1 MKIRINNKETDVQQA
16 ESLLDLAKELS
27 LPERGV
33 AVAVNN
39 RMIPRTDWQQT
50 ALKDDD
56 NIVIIKAVCG
66 G

>member
-1 MKIRINNKETDVQQA
+1 MKIRINNKETDVQA

-39 RMIPRTDWQQT
+39 RMISRTDWQQT

>member
-1 MKIRINNKETDVQQA
+1 MKIRINNKETDVQA
-16 ESLLDLAKELS
+16 ESLLDLAIELS

-33 AVAVNN
+33 AIAVNN

-50 ALKDDD
+50 TLKDDD

>member
-1 MKIRINNKETDVQQA
+1 MKIRINNKEIDVQA

>member
-1 MKIRINNKETDVQQA
+1 MKIRINNKETDVQA

-56 NIVIIKAVCG
+56 NIVIINAVCG

>member
-1 MKIRINNKETDVQQA
+1 MKIRINNKETDVQA

-39 RMIPRTDWQQT
+39 HMIPRTDWQQT

>member
-1 MKIRINNKETDVQQA
+1 MKIRINNKETDVQA
-16 ESLLDLAKELS
+16 ESLLDLAKEQS

-50 ALKDDD
+50 TLKDDD

>member
-1 MKIRINNKETDVQQA
+1 MKIRINNKETDVQA

-39 RMIPRTDWQQT
+39 RMIPRTNWQQT
-50 ALKDDD
+50 TLKDDD

>member
-1 MKIRINNKETDVQQA
+1 MKIRINNKETDVQA

>member
-1 MKIRINNKETDVQQA
+1 MKIRINNKETDVQA
-16 ESLLDLAKELS
+16 ESLLDLAIELS

>member
-1 MKIRINNKETDVQQA
+1 MKIRINNKETDVQA

-50 ALKDDD
+50 ALKNDD

>member
-1 MKIRINNKETDVQQA
+1 MKIRINNKETDVQA

-39 RMIPRTDWQQT
+39 RMIPRTDWQQN

>member
-1 MKIRINNKETDVQQA
+1 MKIRINNKETDVQA
-16 ESLLDLAKELS
+16 EAILDLAKELS

>member
-1 MKIRINNKETDVQQA
+1 MKIRINNKETDVQA

-39 RMIPRTDWQQT
+39 LMIPRTDWQQT

>member
-1 MKIRINNKETDVQQA
+1 MKIRINNKETDVQA
-16 ESLLDLAKELS
+16 KSLLDLAKELS
-27 LPERGV
+27 LRERGV

>member
-1 MKIRINNKETDVQQA
+1 MKIRINNKETDVQA
-16 ESLLDLAKELS
+16 ESLLDLAIELS

-50 ALKDDD
+50 TLKDDD

>member
-1 MKIRINNKETDVQQA
+1 MKIRINNKETDVHA

>member
-1 MKIRINNKETDVQQA
+1 MKIRINNKETDVQA

-27 LPERGV
+27 LPESGV

>member
-1 MKIRINNKETDVQQA
+1 MKIRINNKETDVQA

-39 RMIPRTDWQQT
+39 RMIPHTDWQQT

>member
-1 MKIRINNKETDVQQA
+1 MKIRINNKETDVQA

-27 LPERGV
+27 LHERGV

-50 ALKDDD
+50 TLKDDD

>member
-1 MKIRINNKETDVQQA
+1 MKIRINNKETDVQA

-27 LPERGV
+27 LPEKGV

>member
-1 MKIRINNKETDVQQA
+1 MKIRINNKETYVQA

>member
-1 MKIRINNKETDVQQA
+1 MKIRINNKETDVQA

-27 LPERGV
+27 LPKRGV

-50 ALKDDD
+50 TLKDDD

>member
-1 MKIRINNKETDVQQA
+1 MKIRINNKETDVQA
-16 ESLLDLAKELS
+16 ESILDLAKELS

>member
-1 MKIRINNKETDVQQA
+1 MKIRINNKETDVLA

>member
-1 MKIRINNKETDVQQA
+1 MKIRINNKETDVQA

-39 RMIPRTDWQQT
+39 HMIPRTDWQQT
-50 ALKDDD
+50 TLKDDD

-66 G
+66 E

>member
-1 MKIRINNKETDVQQA
+1 MKIRINNKETDVQA

-39 RMIPRTDWQQT
+39 RMIPRTDWQKT

>member
-1 MKIRINNKETDVQQA
+1 MKIRINNKETVVQA

>member
-1 MKIRINNKETDVQQA
+1 MKIRINNKETYVQA

-27 LPERGV
+27 LPGRGV

-50 ALKDDD
+50 TLKDDD

>member
-1 MKIRINNKETDVQQA
+1 MKIRINNKETDVQA

-27 LPERGV
+27 LPEREV

>member
-1 MKIRINNKETDVQQA
+1 MKIRINNKETDVQA

-39 RMIPRTDWQQT
+39 RMKPRTDWQQT

>member
-1 MKIRINNKETDVQQA
+1 MKIRINNKETDVQA
-16 ESLLDLAKELS
+16 KSLLDLAKELS

-39 RMIPRTDWQQT
+39 RMIPRTDWKQT
-50 ALKDDD
+50 TLKDDD